1 MPWGKSSNSVIED
14 MNPRTR
20 LAEKTHRRTCKDCL
34 RASKKGSGKTLPSPF
49 LYVTKETR
57 HVAMNPDCLAFRILN
72 IGSLFACVNR
82 SHHVSP
88 GQTMP
93 RNVITDFRKGE
104 EV

>member
-20 LAEKTHRRTCKDCL
+20 LAEKTHWRTAKTV
-34 RASKKGSGKTLPSPF
+34 SGQAKRGAAKRSHF
-49 LYVTKETR
+49 LYVMKKTR

>member
-1 MPWGKSSNSVIED
+1 VM
-14 MNPRTR
+14 
-20 LAEKTHRRTCKDCL
+20 
-34 RASKKGSGKTLPSPF
+34 KK
-49 LYVTKETR
+49 TR